1 MRSETRES
9 LAKARECLA
18 AAKTI
23 LGVSLPGVAAKEG
36 YLAAYHAAHAFVM
49 ERTGKPVKTH
59 RGLRIAYARAAR
71 DEQKLDPDFGPLLSR
86 SYKFKEVADYGVG
99 PTVEITIG
107 DAQAVI
113 GSAERF
119 IDAVALILASAG
131 S

>member
-23 LGVSLPGVAAKEG
+23 LGVSLSGVAAKEG
-36 YLAAYHAAHAFVM
+36 YLAAYHAAHAFVI

-71 DEQKLDPDFGPLLSR
+71 DEPKLDPDFGP
-86 SYKFKEVADYGVG
+86 
-99 PTVEITIG
+99 TVEITIA

-113 GSAERF
+113 GNAEQF
-119 IDAVALILASAG
+119 IDAVARTLASADT
-131 S
+131 